1 MAKQYKKPENVKYK
15 SRKDLKDYTMDDKKG
30 GMNPKASGEKLP
42 NLLRKTDKDVIDD
55 GTYDIKWNAD
65 DRLYTDLEDGEY
77 DPKTALKRLKK
88 RQDTDE
94 KLSKDQLKDKIENL
108 TREQKERIVREYVRR
123 KIEHI
128 LIEQA
133 TPEEEPITPEEP
145 IAPDPTADPAAA
157 MPADPAAAMPTD
169 MPADPAAAMPTDM
182 PAEAPVDPAAP
193 IETPPIE
200 TPPVAAAP
208 ETEMSPET
216 IDAIAVEKFVA
227 HLQKEGGN
235 IARIKTLAKVI
246 NQSMSETEPEDKMN
260 FFKLLRQFAIKKIA
274 TVE

>member
-1 MAKQYKKPENVKYK
+1 MAKQYKKPENTKYK

-30 GMNPKASGEKLP
+30 TSNPKSSGEKLP
-42 NLLRKTDKDVIDD
+42 NLLRKTDKEVIDD
-55 GTYDIKWNAD
+55 GMYDVKWNAD
-65 DRLYTDLEDGEY
+65 DRLYKDLEAGEY

-128 LIEQA
+128 LIEQTA
-133 TPEEEPITPEEP
+133 PEEEPVAPEEP
-145 IAPDPTADPAAA
+145 IAPEPAAA
-157 MPADPAAAMPTD
+157 PAAPAAPAPMPTAAAAPMPTD
-169 MPADPAAAMPTDM
+169 VPV
-182 PAEAPVDPAAP
+182 EAPVDAAAEVPAAP
-193 IETPPIE
+193 TEA
-200 TPPVAAAP
+200 PVEPEAAP
-208 ETEMSPET
+208 EAEMSPET
-216 IDAIAVEKFVA
+216 KEAIAVEKFVA

-246 NQSMSETEPEDKMN
+246 NQSMNEAEPEDKMN

>member
-1 MAKQYKKPENVKYK
+1 MAKQYKKPENTKYK
-15 SRKDLKDYTMDDKKG
+15 SRKDLKDYTMDDKDG
-30 GMNPKASGEKLP
+30 GLNPKSSGEKLP
-42 NLLRKTDKDVIDD
+42 NLLRKTDKEVIDD
-55 GTYDIKWNAD
+55 GTYDVKWNAD
-65 DRLYTDLEDGEY
+65 DRLYKDLEAGEY
-77 DPKTALKRLKK
+77 DSKTALKRLKK

-128 LIEQA
+128 LIEQTA
-133 TPEEEPITPEEP
+133 PEEEPVAPEEP
-145 IAPDPTADPAAA
+145 VVPDPAAAAAPTDPAAA
-157 MPADPAAAMPTD
+157 MPAAP
-169 MPADPAAAMPTDM
+169 MPTDM
-182 PAEAPVDPAAP
+182 PAEAPVDPAAEVP
-193 IETPPIE
+193 AP
-200 TPPVAAAP
+200 AAAP
-208 ETEMSPET
+208 EAPVDPAAAPEAEMSPET
-216 IDAIAVEKFVA
+216 KEALAVEKFVA

-246 NQSMSETEPEDKMN
+246 NQSMNEAEPEDKMN

>member
-157 MPADPAAAMPTD
+157 MPQTQQQQCQLICLQTQPLQCQLICPQKHLSIQQLQLRRRQLKHHRLQQHRKQRCLLKLSTLSQLKNLWRIYKKK
-169 MPADPAAAMPTDM
+169 
-182 PAEAPVDPAAP
+182 AE
-193 IETPPIE
+193 I
-200 TPPVAAAP
+200 
-208 ETEMSPET
+208 
-216 IDAIAVEKFVA
+216 
-227 HLQKEGGN
+227 
-235 IARIKTLAKVI
+235 
-246 NQSMSETEPEDKMN
+246 
-260 FFKLLRQFAIKKIA
+260 LLVSKHWLR
-274 TVE
+274 